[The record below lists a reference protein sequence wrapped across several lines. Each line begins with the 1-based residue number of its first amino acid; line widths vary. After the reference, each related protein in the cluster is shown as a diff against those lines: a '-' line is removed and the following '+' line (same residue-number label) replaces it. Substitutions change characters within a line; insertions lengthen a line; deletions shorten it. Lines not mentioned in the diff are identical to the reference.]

1 MLGSHNRKKVIELR
15 SLLEPLGYQLLS
27 LDEVPQSIEIEETG
41 TTFIENARLKAVQQ
55 ALHLKQ
61 WTIGEDSGLC
71 VPGLGGEPGVFSARY
86 SDPGATDQRNNE
98 KLLAELNRRS
108 PNQRQAFYVSTI
120 ALSSPEG
127 QIVVEAEGRCWG
139 RILSEYRGQ
148 GGFGYDPLFEI
159 VEYRQT
165 FAELSSTV
173 KNILSHRGRALRS
186 FIEQLSRL

>member
-27 LDEVPQSIEIEETG
+27 LDEIPQSIEVEETG

-98 KLLAELNRRS
+98 KLLVELNRRS

-120 ALSSPEG
+120 AMSSPEG
-127 QIVVEAEGRCWG
+127 HIVVEAEGRCWG

-173 KNILSHRGRALRS
+173 KNILSHRGRSLRS
-186 FIEQLSRL
+186 FIEQLRRL